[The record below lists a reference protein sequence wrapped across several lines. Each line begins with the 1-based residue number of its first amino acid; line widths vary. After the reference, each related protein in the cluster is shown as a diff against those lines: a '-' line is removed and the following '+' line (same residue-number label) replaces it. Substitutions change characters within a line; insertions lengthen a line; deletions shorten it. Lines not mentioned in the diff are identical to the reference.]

1 MIKRLFLMLSLVVAL
16 SGVVAFAAP
25 AFAIDPLDNA
35 CKEKGSG
42 NAAVCEEDK
51 QETVSGKGGVLYR
64 VTQLISAIA
73 GVAAV
78 IAMIV
83 GGFMYVLSSGDSAK
97 AATAR
102 NTLIYAAVGLVVIV
116 LAQSIISF
124 VVNRL

>member
-1 MIKRLFLMLSLVVAL
+1 MIKRLFLTLSLVATL
-16 SGVVAFAAP
+16 SGAIGFAAP
-25 AFAIDPLDNA
+25 ALAVDPLDNA
-35 CKEKGSG
+35 CKGAANK
-42 NAAVCEEDK
+42 AAVCEEDK
-51 QETVSGKGGVLYR
+51 QETISGRGGILYR

-83 GGFMYVLSSGDSAK
+83 GGFMYVLAGGDAAK

-124 VVNRL
+124 VVNRI

>member
-1 MIKRLFLMLSLVVAL
+1 MIKRLFLTLSLVATL
-16 SGVVAFAAP
+16 SGVVAFATPVLAV
-25 AFAIDPLDNA
+25 DPLDNA
-35 CKEKGSG
+35 CKGAAS

-51 QETVSGKGGVLYR
+51 QETVSGKGGILYR

-83 GGFMYVLSSGDSAK
+83 GGFMYVLSNGDAAK
-97 AATAR
+97 ATTAR

>member
-1 MIKRLFLMLSLVVAL
+1 MIKRVLLTLSLVATL
-16 SGVVAFAAP
+16 SGIVAFATP
-25 AFAIDPLDNA
+25 ALAVDPLDNA
-35 CKEKGSG
+35 CKGAAAK
-42 NAAVCEEDK
+42 AAVCEEDK
-51 QETVSGKGGVLYR
+51 QETISGKGGVLYR
-64 VTQLISAIA
+64 ITQLISAIA